1 MLFELLDKNKDGQ
14 LEEFELDAL
23 FLNNE
28 IKDNQESIGQL
39 EMNNYL

>member
-1 MLFELLDKNKDGQ
+1 MLFEQLDKNNDGQ

-23 FLNNE
+23 FLGND
-28 IKDNQESIGQL
+28 IKGYQESIGQL